1 MQENIAPFC
10 PRNGT
15 LWFGSVLLAHF
26 MHGCKR
32 KKGKK
37 RRTIQDNARDNDVH
51 TDTIPVM
58 KLQTAFANY
67 AYGMP
72 V

>member
-1 MQENIAPFC
+1 
-10 PRNGT
+10 
-15 LWFGSVLLAHF
+15 

-51 TDTIPVM
+51 TDTIPAVM